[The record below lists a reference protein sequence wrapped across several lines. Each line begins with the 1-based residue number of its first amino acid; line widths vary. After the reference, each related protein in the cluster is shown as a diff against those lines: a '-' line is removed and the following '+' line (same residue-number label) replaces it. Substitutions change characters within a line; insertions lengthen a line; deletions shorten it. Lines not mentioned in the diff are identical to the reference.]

1 MVPSKTSAPAV
12 FFPVILP
19 ESDPVGPAGACSRN
33 VSRSSASDQL
43 TSAVN
48 KITGDTPPNPLTL
61 RNPCSFTKYFWATL
75 AHSANIIGH
84 DVQKTSANPPQR
96 AIRQAFRHG

>member
-19 ESDPVGPAGACSRN
+19 EFDPVGLAGARSRN
-33 VSRSSASDQL
+33 VSRSSVSDQL

-48 KITGDTPPNPLTL
+48 KITGDTPPNPLTPRNQMLIL
-61 RNPCSFTKYFWATL
+61 RVFPGYL
-75 AHSANIIGH
+75 RMHG
-84 DVQKTSANPPQR
+84 
-96 AIRQAFRHG
+96 RHFSRHV